1 MGCLPPLETASPPI
15 HTPLQAMEAAASQ
28 RMQDVEVERDEALRS
43 LSQHVQQVGGE
54 MDVWGGALRLC
65 AACRSM

>member
-1 MGCLPPLETASPPI
+1 
-15 HTPLQAMEAAASQ
+15 MEAAASQ

-54 MDVWGGALRLC
+54 ADVGGGH
-65 AACRSM
+65 